1 MTLIAVSVVTYCL
14 YKIRKTIGKIVKL
27 KQGRDG
33 ERALGQY

>member
-1 MTLIAVSVVTYCL
+1 MTLIAVSVVNYCL

-33 ERALGQY
+33 ERAFSQY